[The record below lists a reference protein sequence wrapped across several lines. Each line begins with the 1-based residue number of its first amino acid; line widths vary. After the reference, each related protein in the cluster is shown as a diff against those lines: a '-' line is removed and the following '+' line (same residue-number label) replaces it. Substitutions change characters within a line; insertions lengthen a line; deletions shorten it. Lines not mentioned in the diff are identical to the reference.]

1 MNVRFYFY
9 MSLLSAVVATF
20 NLKAAP
26 TEYHFY
32 TEQFPPYS
40 YLQQNAITGI
50 NVDLVNALCQR
61 LQLSCT
67 ITLLPWRRAFEQAQ
81 HHHFSGV
88 FSTSR
93 SADRESLFHW
103 VGPIASEPGYLFRL
117 KGRTEIN
124 PTNLTEAKNY
134 IVAVSRGDR
143 LEAFLQSNGFNYDR
157 NLMGFSTRTEPIPLF
172 LANKVDLLAGSKRAL
187 RSWMLEQ
194 NMPADTAE
202 PLFKLEDVG
211 KHYLALN
218 LRFPTDIALA
228 MQVELDNMRKN
239 GELAALV
246 QSYQ

>member
-1 MNVRFYFY
+1 
-9 MSLLSAVVATF
+9 
-20 NLKAAP
+20 
-26 TEYHFY
+26 
-32 TEQFPPYS
+32 
-40 YLQQNAITGI
+40 
-50 NVDLVNALCQR
+50 
-61 LQLSCT
+61 
-67 ITLLPWRRAFEQAQ
+67 
-81 HHHFSGV
+81 
-88 FSTSR
+88 
-93 SADRESLFHW
+93 
-103 VGPIASEPGYLFRL
+103 
-117 KGRTEIN
+117 
-124 PTNLTEAKNY
+124 
-134 IVAVSRGDR
+134 
-143 LEAFLQSNGFNYDR
+143 
-157 NLMGFSTRTEPIPLF
+157 MGFSTRTEPIPLF